1 MSVRIP
7 PHVQRMGLR
16 SVRRLVFNPDVAW
29 AKQRTRLRAAIMG
42 TRPLFDVAVES
53 VHVGGVACERMT
65 PLRVERSRRIV
76 YVHGGGYCVGS
87 SDMGHGLCS
96 YLAASFDAEV
106 LCVNYRLAPE
116 HPAPAAV
123 DDVEAVLRSLEGR
136 TVVAL
141 GDSAGA
147 GALVAALQ
155 RGVHNVR
162 SLVLVSPWLDLSVER
177 QRDEQ
182 LVARDPL
189 LSPEWLA
196 ACAAAYAGTDLSNPE
211 VSPLLGSWD
220 DLPATL
226 VVGGGDDLLAP
237 DARRVAALGL
247 EHVRVREFPDFWHDF
262 ALSVG
267 QLAVADETARLIA
280 LHFAN
285 ATGWRAR
292 TLAQ

>member
-1 MSVRIP
+1 
-7 PHVQRMGLR
+7 MGLR
-16 SVRRLVFNPDVAW
+16 SVRRLVFNPEVAW
-29 AKQRTRLRAAIMG
+29 TKQRTRLRAAIMG
-42 TRPLFDVAVES
+42 TRPLFGVTVEALNIA
-53 VHVGGVACERMT
+53 GVSCERLT
-65 PLRVERSRRIV
+65 PLRAQKSRRIV

-87 SDMGHGLCS
+87 SAMGHGLGS

-106 LCVNYRLAPE
+106 ICVNYRLAPE
-116 HPAPAAV
+116 HRAPAAV
-123 DDVEAVLRSLEGR
+123 DDVETVLRSLEGR

-155 RGVHNVR
+155 RDAHDVR
-162 SLVLVSPWLDLSVER
+162 SLALVSPWLDLSSDR
-177 QRDEQ
+177 SRDEE

-196 ACAAAYAGTDLSNPE
+196 ACAAAYAGTDLVNPE
-211 VSPLLGSWD
+211 VSPLFGSWR
-220 DLPATL
+220 DLPPTL

-285 ATGWRAR
+285 GTGWRAR
-292 TLAQ
+292 TLAS

>member
-1 MSVRIP
+1 
-7 PHVQRMGLR
+7 
-16 SVRRLVFNPDVAW
+16 
-29 AKQRTRLRAAIMG
+29 MG
-42 TRPLFDVAVES
+42 TRPLFDVAVER
-53 VHVGGVACERMT
+53 VTVNGVACERMT
-65 PLRVERSRRIV
+65 PLRVEKTRKIV
-76 YVHGGGYCVGS
+76 YVHGGGYCVGAS
-87 SDMGHGLCS
+87 AMGYGLCS

-106 LCVNYRLAPE
+106 LGVNYRLAPE

-155 RGVHNVR
+155 RDVHDVR
-162 SLVLVSPWLDLSVER
+162 SLVLVSPWLDLSADR
-177 QRDEQ
+177 RRDPE

-196 ACAAAYAGTDLSNPE
+196 ACARAYAGDDLTNPE
-211 VSPLLGSWD
+211 VSPLFGPWD
-220 DLPATL
+220 ALPPTL
-226 VVGGGDDLLAP
+226 VVGGGDDVLAP

-247 EHVRVREFPDFWHDF
+247 EHVHVRVFPDFWHDF

-267 QLAVADETARLIA
+267 QLAVADESARLIA

-285 ATGWRAR
+285 GTGWRAR

>member
-1 MSVRIP
+1 
-7 PHVQRMGLR
+7 MGLR
-16 SVRRLVFNPDVAW
+16 SVRRLVFNPEVTW

-42 TRPLFDVAVES
+42 THPLFDVTVEAID
-53 VHVGGVACERMT
+53 VAGVSCERLT
-65 PLRVERSRRIV
+65 PLRVEKSRRIV

-87 SDMGHGLCS
+87 GAMGHGLGS

-106 LCVNYRLAPE
+106 ICVNYRLAPE
-116 HPAPAAV
+116 HRAPAAV
-123 DDVEAVLRSLEGR
+123 DDVEMVLRSLEGR

-155 RGVHNVR
+155 RDPHDVR
-162 SLVLVSPWLDLSVER
+162 SLVLVSPWLDLSLDR
-177 QRDEQ
+177 GRDEQ

-196 ACAAAYAGTDLSNPE
+196 ACAAAYAGGDLANPE
-211 VSPLLGSWD
+211 VSPLFGSWR
-220 DLPATL
+220 DLPPTL

-285 ATGWRAR
+285 GTGWRAR
-292 TLAQ
+292 TLAS

>member
-1 MSVRIP
+1 
-7 PHVQRMGLR
+7 MGLR
-16 SVRRLVFNPDVAW
+16 SVRRLVFNPDVTW
-29 AKQRTRLRAAIMG
+29 SKQRSRLRAALMG
-42 TRPLFDVAVES
+42 TRPLFDVGVES
-53 VHVGGVACERMT
+53 VSIGGVACERMT
-65 PLRVERSRRIV
+65 PLRVEKSRRIV

-87 SDMGHGLCS
+87 SQMGHGLCS
-96 YLAASFDAEV
+96 YLAATFDAEV
-106 LCVNYRLAPE
+106 LSVNYRLAPE

-123 DDVEAVLRSLEGR
+123 DDVEMVLRSLEGR

-147 GALVAALQ
+147 GALVAAMQ
-155 RGVHNVR
+155 RDRHNVR
-162 SLVLVSPWLDLSVER
+162 SLALVSPWLDLSVEWG
-177 QRDEQ
+177 RDNE
-182 LVARDPL
+182 LVSRDPL
-189 LSPEWLA
+189 LSPEWLDV
-196 ACAAAYAGTDLSNPE
+196 CARAYAGDDRANPE
-211 VSPLLGSWD
+211 VSPLRGNWHN
-220 DLPATL
+220 LPSTL
-226 VVGGGDDLLAP
+226 IVGGGDDLLAP

-292 TLAQ
+292 TLAL